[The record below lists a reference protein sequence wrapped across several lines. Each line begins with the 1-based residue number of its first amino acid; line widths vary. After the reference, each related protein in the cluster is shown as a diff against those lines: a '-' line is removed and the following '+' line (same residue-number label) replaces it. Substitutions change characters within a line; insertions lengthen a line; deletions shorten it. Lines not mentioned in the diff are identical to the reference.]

1 MLELDLAASASSS
14 AELQSEEAGRVQALL
29 DSQTCQASQAQQ
41 QHEAAQAQL
50 ASQLAQLEDEM
61 AEVRQQ
67 LEDQKEGVEQQR
79 MAAQADLIHFK
90 AKLATQD
97 SEVISLRKELESE
110 LQAQAQH
117 KVTNAELTDQLATA
131 LGQIQELNN
140 KHFELVSQV
149 SC

>member
-1 MLELDLAASASSS
+1 MLELDLAAFASSS
-14 AELQSEEAGRVQALL
+14 AELQCEASRVQALL
-29 DSQTCQASQAQQ
+29 EAEACQASQTQQ
-41 QHEAAQAQL
+41 QHETAQAQL
-50 ASQLAQLEDEM
+50 TSQLAQLEDGM

-67 LEDQKEGVEQQR
+67 LEDEKEGAEQQR
-79 MAAQADLIHFK
+79 MAAQADLTHFK

-110 LQAQAQH
+110 LQAEVQH
-117 KVTNAELTDQLATA
+117 KVTNAELTDQMATA